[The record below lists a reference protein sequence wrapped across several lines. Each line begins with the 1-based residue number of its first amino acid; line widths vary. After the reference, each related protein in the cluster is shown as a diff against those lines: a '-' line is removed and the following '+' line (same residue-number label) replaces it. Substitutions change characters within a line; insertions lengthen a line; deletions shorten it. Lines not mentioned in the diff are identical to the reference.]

1 MFSESKFTVIAGAG
15 PTGLTL
21 ARQLTRHGVPFRL
34 VEQSPQPFTGSRGK
48 GIQPRTLEVL
58 DDLGLLDRFQAAG
71 ADYPPMVAH
80 LPDGGVHEFR
90 LDEPRDPTPAVPWP
104 NMLMVPQWRT
114 AELLAEGLPIEFGVA
129 VTAVTQTGDG
139 VEVTLSTG
147 ETVPARYLVA
157 TDGGRSTIR
166 KILGIPFEG
175 STHEEER
182 MTIADVRLTGLS
194 RGHWHVWPALKL
206 ALCPLPGTDDFQ
218 LTAPPS
224 TGSPNDPATPPSTG
238 SPDDPDRPA
247 APPSIGSPNDLVAA
261 ADPGITITEVRW
273 QSEYRANMR
282 MAARFRDGHVFLAG
296 DAAHVHSPAG
306 GQGLNTGMQDAY
318 NLGWKIATGD
328 SALLDTYEEER
339 LPVAAAV
346 LGITTHLHQ
355 RHVDGADDA
364 LNRDDPALRQ
374 LSLTYRTSSLS
385 AEHRPA
391 PGTVRAGDRAPDGP
405 AAPAGSVPRRV
416 FDLLRGPHVTVLA
429 FHWTAPLPDWDVPTH
444 DATTAAESYDV
455 TGPTLLLIRPDN
467 HIGCATH
474 DPADITAYLSRVTP
488 RAAPA
493 ER

>member
-1 MFSESKFTVIAGAG
+1 MFSESRFTIIAGAG

-21 ARQLTRHGVPFRL
+21 AHQLGRHGVPFRL
-34 VEQSPQPFTGSRGK
+34 IEQSPQPFTGSRGK
-48 GIQPRTLEVL
+48 GLQPRTLEVL

-71 ADYPPMVAH
+71 ADYPPMAAH
-80 LPDGGVHEFR
+80 LPDGGVREFR
-90 LDEPRDPTPAVPWP
+90 LDELQTPTPAVPWP

-114 AELLAEGLPIEFGVA
+114 AELLADGLPIEFGVA
-129 VTAVTQTGDG
+129 VTGVAQTGDG
-139 VEVTLSTG
+139 VRVTLSTG
-147 ETVPARYLVA
+147 EVVAARYLVA
-157 TDGGRSTIR
+157 ADGGRSTVR
-166 KILGIPFEG
+166 KLLGIPFEG

-194 RGHWHVWPALKL
+194 RTHWHVWPALKL
-206 ALCPLPGTDDFQ
+206 TLCPLPGTGDFQ

-224 TGSPNDPATPPSTG
+224 TESL
-238 SPDDPDRPA
+238 
-247 APPSIGSPNDLVAA
+247 NDLVTA

-273 QSEYRANMR
+273 RSEYRANMR
-282 MAARFRDGHVFLAG
+282 MAARFRDGAVFLAG

-306 GQGLNTGMQDAY
+306 GQGLNTGVQDAY

-328 SALLDTYEEER
+328 TALLDTYEEER

-405 AAPAGSVPRRV
+405 VAPAGPAAPAPRRV
-416 FDLLRGPHVTVLA
+416 FDLLRGPHVTVLT
-429 FHWTAPLPDWDVPTH
+429 FHWAAPLPDWDVPTH
-444 DATTAAESYDV
+444 DATAAAESYDV
-455 TGPTLLLIRPDN
+455 TGPALLLIRPDN